1 MNEIR
6 VLIADDQALVRAGLA
21 ALLDLEPDLTVV
33 AQAADGAEAVAL
45 AGTSPW
51 TWPCWTSRCRGSPA
65 WMPRSG
71 SWPPGAGRGA

>member
-1 MNEIR
+1 MTEIR

-21 ALLDLEPDLTVV
+21 ALLDLEPDITVV

-51 TWPCWTSRCRGSPA
+51 TWPCWTSRCRGSRA
-65 WMPRSG
+65 WRPPSG
-71 SWPPGAGRGA
+71 SSPLGVRRAA